1 MIILLSSKYQR
12 RKQSSK
18 ANAKKIQKRRGKYF
32 YSIIQEKLLTDEMR
46 ESFRKS
52 QEFLDLEIVQQKDK
66 DLSMER
72 IVTVEEFE
80 KLITPAC
87 TSYFDIHQLTVH
99 V

>member
-1 MIILLSSKYQR
+1 
-12 RKQSSK
+12 
-18 ANAKKIQKRRGKYF
+18 
-32 YSIIQEKLLTDEMR
+32 MR